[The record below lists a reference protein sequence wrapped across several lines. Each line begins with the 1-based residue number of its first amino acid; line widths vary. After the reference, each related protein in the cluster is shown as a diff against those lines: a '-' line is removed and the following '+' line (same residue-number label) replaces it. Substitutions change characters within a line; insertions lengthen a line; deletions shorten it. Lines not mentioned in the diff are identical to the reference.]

1 MRISLLMKSTRSA
14 MIGLAV
20 LGIALVACTEDANS
34 LTGSRERPN
43 EPGEP
48 EGEGT
53 PAALQCTEKPEGRS
67 YVLFDGMRLEGTR
80 ANENVGVNRAR
91 FKPYVVLAGEY
102 QRVLG
107 VVPPSLATAG
117 ASFDDPPARWYDEA
131 AHSGVSL
138 NAQFDISF
146 EACRE
151 HVKAPAEFGQAPN
164 EGSAKTF
171 CSSLMRKAWS
181 KTAQPPEVDG
191 CVQLATKKLESEPDA
206 RRRWAYVCASIL
218 SSSHFLTF

>member
-1 MRISLLMKSTRSA
+1 MKKLALLSIVA
-14 MIGLAV
+14 
-20 LGIALVACTEDANS
+20 LGTITIACTEDANS
-34 LTGSRERPN
+34 LTGGRQN
-43 EPGEP
+43 TPGQNGEA

-67 YVLFDGMRLEGTR
+67 YVLFDGSKLEGNR

-91 FKPYVVLAGEY
+91 FKPYSVMAGEY
-102 QRVLG
+102 QRVIG
-107 VVPPSLATAG
+107 VIPKSLATAG
-117 ASFDDPPARWYDEA
+117 ASFDDPPARWYEEA

-146 EACRE
+146 EACVE
-151 HVKAPAEFGQAPN
+151 HVKTPPELAQAPN
-164 EGSAKTF
+164 ADTAKTF

-181 KTAQPPEVDG
+181 KTAQPAEVDG
-191 CVQLATKKLESEPDA
+191 CVELATKKLETEPDV

>member
-1 MRISLLMKSTRSA
+1 MKISFLSM
-14 MIGLAV
+14 GLAA

-34 LTGSRERPN
+34 LTGSRQN
-43 EPGEP
+43 VPGQNGE
-48 EGEGT
+48 EGTDT

-67 YVLFDGMRLEGTR
+67 YVLFDGSKLENNRL
-80 ANENVGVNRAR
+80 NENVGVNRAR
-91 FKPYVVLAGEY
+91 FKPYAVMTGEY

-107 VVPPSLATAG
+107 VVPPSLAAAG

-146 EACRE
+146 EGCLA
-151 HVKAPAEFGQAPN
+151 HVKTPAEFGAPPN
-164 EGSAKTF
+164 GDSAKTF

-191 CVQLATKKLESEPDA
+191 CVELATKKLESEPDV